1 MTNKAVLVDRFSEP
15 INMACNETAMEK
27 GSIVVYSDGREVK
40 LSSSDND
47 KFAGILRREKISGDG
62 RTQVAVF
69 HDGVFSCYVDT
80 ACAIGDDLVI
90 SGANILKKY
99 STLDDEKGYVLG
111 KALEA
116 VTGSGTIQVL
126 LNKG

>member
-1 MTNKAVLVDRFSEP
+1 MTNEAVLVDRFSEP

-47 KFAGILRREKISGDG
+47 KFAGILRREKIAGDG
-62 RTQVAVF
+62 RTQCAVF
-69 HDGVFSCYVDT
+69 VDGVFDMKVDT

-90 SGANILKKY
+90 SGPNVLKKY
-99 STLDDEKGYVLG
+99 TSLDREIGQVVGRAMED
-111 KALEA
+111 
-116 VTGSGTIQVL
+116 VTGADTIHVMV
-126 LNKG
+126 GR